1 MFDFDTQARF
11 NESCTKAVVNYLN
24 ASGAAYQAMTD
35 QMLRAWGQSID
46 TFVENANSQRSSGGM
61 QIFQPGHTGQYG
73 QSGKF
78 DYMLPWAA
86 VPNAIMRANPLASL
100 TPFGAG
106 SGYGMFSPLA
116 PWMEM
121 MMPRNA
127 TAWPMA
133 VGMISLGV
141 PEQVAWPTARG
152 NAAAMDAYS
161 VAAKSVEKALTAFG
175 AAAKATTAP
184 VLNRVEAQVPNP
196 FSVTFAIMPFQPA
209 MLMEFFKPFRPR

>member
-1 MFDFDTQARF
+1 MLDFDTQARF
-11 NESCTKAVVNYLN
+11 NQSCTKAVVNYLN
-24 ASGAAYQAMTD
+24 ASGAAYQAMAD
-35 QMLRAWGQSID
+35 QMLRVWGQSID
-46 TFVENANSQRSSGGM
+46 AFVENAKPPRSSSPM
-61 QIFQPGHTGQYG
+61 QIFQPGHTGQ
-73 QSGKF
+73 SGGL
-78 DYMLPWAA
+78 DCMMPWAA

-100 TPFGAG
+100 TPFGTG
-106 SGYGMFSPLA
+106 SGYGIFSPMA

-133 VGMISLGV
+133 VGMISFGV

-175 AAAKATTAP
+175 AAAKADRAP
-184 VLNRVEAQVPNP
+184 AVSRIEAQAPDP